1 MHYCQNN
8 KERLQKKAHER
19 CWTLFEKEKEKKRR
33 YGHEQYK
40 EIPKDEKQK
49 TVKYRKKYYKMREKT
64 LYYRYKNYSNYIHII
79 VIKKICNC
87 FKAKYQNVYFGKA
100 I

>member
-1 MHYCQNN
+1 
-8 KERLQKKAHER
+8 
-19 CWTLFEKEKEKKRR
+19 
-33 YGHEQYK
+33 
-40 EIPKDEKQK
+40 
-49 TVKYRKKYYKMREKT
+49 MREKT